1 MEVTFYGLSFVTE
14 PGVVFTPRPATE
26 RLVAAALDEIADRP
40 LRVADVGTGAGVV
53 AIALAVHA
61 PTADI
66 WATDTSV
73 SAIRLARVN
82 AERHGV
88 AERVH
93 VRLGNLLEPI
103 DPPLDLISANLPYL
117 PDALRGLEEYEA
129 EPETAVY
136 APARG
141 LAHYDRLLECAEER
155 LTPEGVILIQFHRE
169 ILTSDHD
176 GLAALRARLE
186 RIQSAQW
193 VAS

>member
-14 PGVVFTPRPATE
+14 PGVVFTPRPTTE
-26 RLVAAALDEIADRP
+26 RLVAASLEWIGDQP

-53 AIALAVHA
+53 GIALAVHA
-61 PTADI
+61 RAVDI

-73 SAIRLARVN
+73 SAIRLAHLN
-82 AERHGV
+82 AKRHGV
-88 AERVH
+88 ADRVH

-103 DPPLDLISANLPYL
+103 APPLDLITANLPYL
-117 PDALRGLEEYEA
+117 PDALRGLEEYA
-129 EPETAVY
+129 SEPEAAVY

-141 LAHYDRLLECAEER
+141 LAHYERLLECAEER

-169 ILTSDHD
+169 ILTSDRD
-176 GLAALRARLE
+176 GLVGLRARLE